1 MLGTAVVVAYLETKR
16 VVRPDQVHVFF
27 AGQSEAEESA
37 LCMHVLHLSRLACHI
52 EALTN
57 KVKWEFKGQCFLW
70 YLTAFRV
77 MMSTIELKTGW
88 FYRCIIWNLLFLQQ
102 RDGSFR
108 MTSALA
114 TVLAAGDTTEIITEN
129 PTGTVL
135 YTRTHTPGRA
145 SGGGLCKYWE
155 GRAGGGPAV
164 VGEGALEEGAVV
176 MEYFDGDPARDEVF
190 LEREPRDPGE
200 HNGHLIRRDGGGEVT
215 VEEVVGWSV
224 TEERGLLV
232 GWRLLDEGG
241 STSVGA
247 GGGADAADAGEA
259 GDPMGPLG
267 VEEAGPG
274 VGVSASPSAG
284 VGAGGKT
291 EGVSGEG
298 GATGVDGPAGGWW
311 KVVEAASGGV
321 QGVGLLGAA
330 AGRAGTNVQ
339 LGTFE
344 FLASIPGDLSEICAT
359 EEEAQT
365 LWATMCAIE
374 RCHTVPFTWII
385 NPDHPIQDRF
395 TVTSIAE
402 EYVDT
407 CLTKCKA
414 SEDQRGQLKAEA
426 SAIVQRWTE
435 RRMEVLRNLKR
446 AVTQSGKK
454 RTKGTETLISPGRYE
469 EEIGPSVKE
478 RRYELIEILKGY
490 GTLLMNNHPWMKI
503 LVVQHSDPFTRSQQI
518 LVQATSILLLLVVCL
533 ALYYSKAALTC
544 CMEFRVAVGCSAA
557 TYIPCRGHDACH
569 VLMQSDPFLCE
580 DFTCSPSEHLPG
592 GFSCNAFPQNTII
605 DRIWMALFAFMIAFP
620 ASLIFSAMF
629 IAGGKFR
636 VLGSSNLTFL
646 ENLLFIMYILMM
658 DSFILTQHLA
668 RHFTGILHFLDYFF
682 MALQRTCTAAYGSW
696 LQLRSAVYFFHQTR
710 VLNRDPQ
717 KVFNEMQVKQ
727 RLTDSRQ
734 HDLAQG
740 DETFEQ
746 VRFELDGLAVQ
757 VSYLLLMVVWGM
769 ITYTLLVYGVAIRS
783 LMGSHGEKSILKAWI
798 ITLLFDNLGLQ
809 VIKSL
814 TIKVW
819 IKMLRKH
826 IMLIGNG
833 EERLAMWY
841 EDYVS
846 KTLPASYTSEMC
858 EEKEGLPSSL
868 TCPNPEYVV
877 YCSANSFRYGADGA
891 LRIIFTFKA
900 LLGELVLMKDLSSL
914 HPLDKERTE
923 SMKWILISGYWLA
936 TISEL

>member
-1 MLGTAVVVAYLETKR
+1 
-16 VVRPDQVHVFF
+16 
-27 AGQSEAEESA
+27 
-37 LCMHVLHLSRLACHI
+37 
-52 EALTN
+52 
-57 KVKWEFKGQCFLW
+57 
-70 YLTAFRV
+70 
-77 MMSTIELKTGW
+77 
-88 FYRCIIWNLLFLQQ
+88 
-102 RDGSFR
+102 
-108 MTSALA
+108 
-114 TVLAAGDTTEIITEN
+114 
-129 PTGTVL
+129 
-135 YTRTHTPGRA
+135 
-145 SGGGLCKYWE
+145 
-155 GRAGGGPAV
+155 
-164 VGEGALEEGAVV
+164 
-176 MEYFDGDPARDEVF
+176 
-190 LEREPRDPGE
+190 
-200 HNGHLIRRDGGGEVT
+200 
-215 VEEVVGWSV
+215 
-224 TEERGLLV
+224 
-232 GWRLLDEGG
+232 
-241 STSVGA
+241 
-247 GGGADAADAGEA
+247 
-259 GDPMGPLG
+259 
-267 VEEAGPG
+267 
-274 VGVSASPSAG
+274 
-284 VGAGGKT
+284 
-291 EGVSGEG
+291 
-298 GATGVDGPAGGWW
+298 
-311 KVVEAASGGV
+311 
-321 QGVGLLGAA
+321 
-330 AGRAGTNVQ
+330 
-339 LGTFE
+339 
-344 FLASIPGDLSEICAT
+344 
-359 EEEAQT
+359 
-365 LWATMCAIE
+365 MCAIE

-533 ALYYSKAALTC
+533 ALYYSKACAKVALLT
-544 CMEFRVAVGCSAA
+544 
-557 TYIPCRGHDACH
+557 
-569 VLMQSDPFLCE
+569 
-580 DFTCSPSEHLPG
+580 
-592 GFSCNAFPQNTII
+592 
-605 DRIWMALFAFMIAFP
+605 
-620 ASLIFSAMF
+620 
-629 IAGGKFR
+629 
-636 VLGSSNLTFL
+636 LGSETKK
-646 ENLLFIMYILMM
+646 
-658 DSFILTQHLA
+658 LA
-668 RHFTGILHFLDYFF
+668 KVADGFVHYCVG
-682 MALQRTCTAAYGSW
+682 
-696 LQLRSAVYFFHQTR
+696 R

-858 EEKEGLPSSL
+858 EEKEG
-868 TCPNPEYVV
+868 
-877 YCSANSFRYGADGA
+877 
-891 LRIIFTFKA
+891 
-900 LLGELVLMKDLSSL
+900 
-914 HPLDKERTE
+914 
-923 SMKWILISGYWLA
+923 
-936 TISEL
+936 